1 MPRRWGREGAIDNL
15 KKKLEAEVLPATWA
29 ALEPHARRQGLFLVR
44 EGLDLAE
51 VAAAVASDDQA
62 KVKEWIDDESLRR
75 PSLDE
80 VTAWQT
86 DPVAFYAVIVQ
97 PFVLCRPIVD

>member
-1 MPRRWGREGAIDNL
+1 M
-15 KKKLEAEVLPATWA
+15 
-29 ALEPHARRQGLFLVR
+29 R
-44 EGLDLAE
+44 EGLELAE

-75 PSLDE
+75 PTVDE
-80 VTAWQT
+80 VTAWAD